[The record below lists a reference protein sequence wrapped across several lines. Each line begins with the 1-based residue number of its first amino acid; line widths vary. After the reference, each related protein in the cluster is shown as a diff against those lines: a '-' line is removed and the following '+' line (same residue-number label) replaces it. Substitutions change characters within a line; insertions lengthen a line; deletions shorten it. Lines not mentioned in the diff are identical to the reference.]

1 MMADNWDDMT
11 LREFQA
17 ALASSS
23 PTPGGGTAA
32 AIALG
37 QSAALACMVCDLT
50 IGQEKW
56 QSGWSISE
64 QVSDIAIPIF
74 TRSLELASEDS
85 AAFDEVMAAF
95 RMPKGDDNQINL
107 RRVEIRR
114 ATLEAAR
121 TPLETARL
129 AFQLLCSLPEL
140 AVHGNGNAVSDV
152 GVASLLASAACK
164 GALMNVEINLSSL
177 PDDMGVDE
185 RTECAGLKQEV
196 SDISRSSINAVQ
208 ERLSS

>member
-1 MMADNWDDMT
+1 MTDNWDDMT

-37 QSAALACMVCDLT
+37 QSAALSCMVCDLT
-50 IGQEKW
+50 IGKEKW

-64 QVSDIAIPIF
+64 QVSDIAIPLF

-95 RMPKGDDNQINL
+95 RMPKDDDEKFKKKQKKYQH
-107 RRVEIRR
+107 EYY
-114 ATLEAAR
+114 
-121 TPLETARL
+121 ETN
-129 AFQLLCSLPEL
+129 FK
-140 AVHGNGNAVSDV
+140 D
-152 GVASLLASAACK
+152 K
-164 GALMNVEINLSSL
+164 
-177 PDDMGVDE
+177 
-185 RTECAGLKQEV
+185 LKKFRKEEKNKK
-196 SDISRSSINAVQ
+196 S
-208 ERLSS
+208 

>member
-1 MMADNWDDMT
+1 MMADSWDDMT

-50 IGQEKW
+50 LGNEKW
-56 QSGWSISE
+56 QSGWSIADK
-64 QVSDIAIPIF
+64 VSNIAIPLF
-74 TRSLELASEDS
+74 SRSLELASEDS

-95 RMPKGDDNQINL
+95 KMAKDDDEQIDL

-129 AFQLLCSLPEL
+129 AFKLLSALPEL
-140 AVHGNGNAVSDV
+140 ATHGNANAVSDV
-152 GVASLLASAACK
+152 GVASLFASTACK

-177 PDDMGVDE
+177 PIDMGVAE
-185 RTECAGLKQEV
+185 RAECEQLKVDVSEV
-196 SDISRSSINAVQ
+196 SRASIHAVQ
-208 ERLSS
+208 ERL